1 MISLVPVCTGKGHT
15 LAGRMVTDIVLYLD
29 SSPGSVDYEP
39 CGDKSRDSH
48 LRIQTSVRTTVISV
62 WINVE

>member
-39 CGDKSRDSH
+39 CGAINH
-48 LRIQTSVRTTVISV
+48 VIH
-62 WINVE
+62 I